1 MKQSSINYVIWKSFE
16 LNINLRTVF
25 RRNDE
30 NNISVI
36 SRLWFKWI
44 LEGLPLGLTYL
55 EINEI
60 MDNDLVYDWYGNV
73 DYLAILKTDLYSKLE
88 MQEIEKKKHEWIQEE
103 VKWRLTLDLK
113 SGLANLKS
121 TGPKDQVSEEEKL
134 QDELKLK

>member
-1 MKQSSINYVIWKSFE
+1 MKQSSINYVIRKSFE

-25 RRNDE
+25 WRNDE

-36 SRLWFKWI
+36 SRLRFKWI

-88 MQEIEKKKHEWIQEE
+88 M
-103 VKWRLTLDLK
+103 
-113 SGLANLKS
+113 
-121 TGPKDQVSEEEKL
+121 
-134 QDELKLK
+134 

>member
-16 LNINLRTVF
+16 LNINLWTVF

-88 MQEIEKKKHEWIQEE
+88 M
-103 VKWRLTLDLK
+103 
-113 SGLANLKS
+113 
-121 TGPKDQVSEEEKL
+121 
-134 QDELKLK
+134 

>member
-25 RRNDE
+25 WRNDE

-36 SRLWFKWI
+36 SRLRFKWI

-88 MQEIEKKKHEWIQEE
+88 M
-103 VKWRLTLDLK
+103 
-113 SGLANLKS
+113 
-121 TGPKDQVSEEEKL
+121 
-134 QDELKLK
+134 

>member
-1 MKQSSINYVIWKSFE
+1 
-16 LNINLRTVF
+16 
-25 RRNDE
+25 
-30 NNISVI
+30 
-36 SRLWFKWI
+36 
-44 LEGLPLGLTYL
+44 
-55 EINEI
+55 

-134 QDELKLK
+134 